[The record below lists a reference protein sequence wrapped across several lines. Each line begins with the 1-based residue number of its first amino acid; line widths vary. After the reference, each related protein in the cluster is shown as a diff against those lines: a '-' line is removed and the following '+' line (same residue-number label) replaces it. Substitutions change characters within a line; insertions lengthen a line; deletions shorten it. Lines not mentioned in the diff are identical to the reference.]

1 MSRPF
6 RKLMIKMH
14 SVAKQRYEAMRG
26 SDIFISLGNKLQ
38 YLRIDPLRGVP
49 VPRSQIPQQYKELA
63 DASNLFKIT
72 VNDSMHIVYTVGSNK
87 KEIIALILDFLDDKE
102 FSKVFANVDFGEEK
116 EAIGTTDVK

>member
-1 MSRPF
+1 
-6 RKLMIKMH
+6 MIKMH
-14 SVAKQRYEAMRG
+14 SVAKQQYETIRG
-26 SDIFISLGNKLQ
+26 TELFIPIGNKLQ

-49 VPRSQIPQQYKELA
+49 VPRSEIPQQYKELA

-87 KEIIALILDFLDDKE
+87 KEIIALIIDFLDDKE

-116 EAIGTTDVK
+116 ETVGTTDVK